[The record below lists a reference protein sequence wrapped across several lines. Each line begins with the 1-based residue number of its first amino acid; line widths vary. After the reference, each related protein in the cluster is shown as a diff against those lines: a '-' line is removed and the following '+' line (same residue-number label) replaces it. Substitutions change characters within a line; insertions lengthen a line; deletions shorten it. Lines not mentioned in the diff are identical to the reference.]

1 MQDRQEMI
9 VILEL
14 LVERYAAFEES
25 IKDIDYQIE
34 RAMHAVAAGT
44 DDIGHAMGVLTERRN
59 AQLGRMF
66 ELGKTAAQIDELENR
81 IQELDE
87 QRQEQQAVREW
98 ETAAPAAHEDHLDWL
113 RPTLNAPEP
122 EQFQDGQHRQ
132 REAEER
138 VLDEMQREGREPEDY
153 MDWLKR

>member
-1 MQDRQEMI
+1 MQDREEMI
-9 VILEL
+9 ATLEM
-14 LVERYAAFEES
+14 LVERSAAFDEA
-25 IKDIDYQIE
+25 IKDIDHQIE
-34 RAMHAVAAGT
+34 RAVHAVAGGT

-66 ELGKTAAQIDELENR
+66 ELGKTTAQIEDLENR

-113 RPTLNAPEP
+113 RPALDRVRRARAGQIYRLVETLRTGENAPIYARRS
-122 EQFQDGQHRQ
+122 F
-132 REAEER
+132 
-138 VLDEMQREGREPEDY
+138 
-153 MDWLKR
+153 